1 METSALFAKLNK
13 LTNGGILERQR
24 FGRSQAMSVWVEAR
38 RLSEIALLLKTD
50 DNFDLDWLENIS
62 AVQMDR
68 AFAVSYFLRSRKS
81 GLSLVLRCSIDAP
94 GERDAEV
101 TLESVAGIWEAAAQ
115 FEAEIED
122 LFGIGFL
129 RAGSKSPGILMS
141 GLTGDKGFGGF
152 PLRKEYSSKLFPR
165 EGR

>member
-13 LTNGGILERQR
+13 LTHGGVLERQR
-24 FGRSQAMSVWVEAR
+24 FGRSQTMSIWVEAR
-38 RLSEIALLLKTD
+38 RIAEIAHLLKAD

-62 AVQMDR
+62 VVQMDR
-68 AFAVSYFLRSRKS
+68 AFAVSYFLRSRRS

-101 TLESVAGIWEAAAQ
+101 TLESVEGIWEAAAP
-115 FEAEIED
+115 FEAEILD
-122 LFGIGFL
+122 LFGIRFL
-129 RAGSKSPGILMS
+129 RTGSKSREILMS